1 VIYDAKDDL
10 NHQPPEIIVG
20 AGKLTAIFFATAVIC
35 GTCFGFGYSLGRYSA
50 AKAAE
55 TVETPST
62 ASATSA
68 NKPMPG
74 SAQDAVAVTTNAS
87 TDAPSIREEVVAPPS
102 PPPAPAAK
110 SAPAP
115 DAAPPPHS
123 TANSAS
129 ADRSYLVQVAAV
141 SRPKD
146 ADTLVAALQR
156 KGYRANAIA
165 SPQDH
170 LVHVQV
176 GPFSNAKDAHATQD
190 HLSNDGYLAI
200 LK

>member
-20 AGKLTAIFFATAVIC
+20 AGKLTAIFFAAAVVC
-35 GTCFGFGYSLGRYSA
+35 GTCFGFGYSLGRHSA

-87 TDAPSIREEVVAPPS
+87 TDAASTREEVVAPPS

-115 DAAPPPHS
+115 DAVPPPHS
-123 TANSAS
+123 TANSAT
-129 ADRSYLVQVAAV
+129 ADRSYVVQVAAV

-146 ADTLVAALQR
+146 ANILVAALQR
-156 KGYRANAIA
+156 KGYNVSAVT
-165 SPQDH
+165 SSQDH

>member
-10 NHQPPEIIVG
+10 DHQPPEIIVG
-20 AGKLTAIFFATAVIC
+20 AGKLTAIFFATAVIS
-35 GTCFGFGYSLGRYSA
+35 GTCFGFGYSLGRHSA

-87 TDAPSIREEVVAPPS
+87 TDAASTREEVVAPPS

-123 TANSAS
+123 AANSAT
-129 ADRSYLVQVAAV
+129 ADRSYVVQVAAV

>member
-1 VIYDAKDDL
+1 MIYDAKDDL

-20 AGKLTAIFFATAVIC
+20 AGKLTAIFFAAAVVC
-35 GTCFGFGYSLGRYSA
+35 GTCFGFGYSLGRHSA

-115 DAAPPPHS
+115 DAVPPPHS
-123 TANSAS
+123 AANSAT

-141 SRPKD
+141 SRPND
-146 ADTLVAALQR
+146 ANILVAALQR
-156 KGYRANAIA
+156 KGYNVSAVT
-165 SPQDH
+165 SSQDH